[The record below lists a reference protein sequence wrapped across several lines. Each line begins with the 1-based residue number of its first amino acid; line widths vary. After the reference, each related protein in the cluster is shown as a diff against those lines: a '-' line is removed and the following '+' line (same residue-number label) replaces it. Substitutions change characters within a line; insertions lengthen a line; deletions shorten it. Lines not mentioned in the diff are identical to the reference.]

1 MSIHPAFMVICPRI
15 ANIFLFKSRRTF
27 GARTFPKLSW
37 APVTKQQKPLTFSV
51 KADQSCCW
59 TISSLPPNTF
69 ASLYFPDKREALPPL
84 SFPDFS
90 FERQPAHF
98 KYFKWNEFCYA
109 DRSCFF
115 FFLLPALI
123 GYLCDSMVFK
133 WCNAGGC
140 QMSCHLITSS
150 IQSSFQNATALSIC
164 CY

>member
-1 MSIHPAFMVICPRI
+1 MLSRPAFMVICLHI
-15 ANIFLFKSRRTF
+15 ANIFLFKSRRKF
-27 GARTFPKLSW
+27 GARAFPKRCW
-37 APVTKQQKPLTFSV
+37 APDTKQQKPLAFSV

-59 TISSLPPNTF
+59 TISSLPPNIF
-69 ASLYFPDKREALPPL
+69 AFLCFPDKREAPPPL

-98 KYFKWNEFCYA
+98 KYFKWSEFCYA
-109 DRSCFF
+109 DRSWLFF
-115 FFLLPALI
+115 LPALI

-133 WCNAGGC
+133 WYNAGGC